1 MEIPFKVDEI
11 FAVKE
16 QNFNELALKIFR
28 FQASNNAVY
37 GKYLAHVGV
46 EIDRITSVE
55 DIPFL
60 PVEFFKTHEVL
71 LDHLHAAEDRCFKS
85 SSTTGL
91 GQSCHYFHNSIW
103 YDTSIALG
111 FNCFYGDSGKW
122 EILTTL
128 PGYNENPYSS
138 LIYMAEHLGVK
149 HSDNF
154 LENFQSLMN
163 RLKQAPSNGKLRM
176 VIGVSHAL
184 LDFAM
189 EYPGDYSE
197 VVFVETGGMKGRRRE
212 ITRNELHQI
221 LTSGFEVKHVHSE
234 YGMSELFS
242 QAYSDGGGLYRCPPW
257 MKVLTR
263 EMDDPFKL
271 CKIGITGGVN
281 VIDLANIE
289 SCCFIA
295 TSDIGKRH
303 PNGTFEILGRFDH
316 SEVRGCN
323 VLVS

>member
-37 GKYLAHVGV
+37 GKYLAHVGADV
-46 EIDRITSVE
+46 AGISRVE

-60 PVEFFKTHEVL
+60 PVEFFKTHTVVL
-71 LDHLHAAEDRCFKS
+71 DDLQVDSHTCFKS
-85 SSTTGL
+85 SSTSGSGL
-91 GQSCHYFHNSIW
+91 SCHYYQDTRW
-103 YDTSIALG
+103 YDSSITLG
-111 FNCFYGDSGKW
+111 FTHFYGHAEKW
-122 EILTTL
+122 EILTAL
-128 PGYNENPYSS
+128 PGYDENPYSS
-138 LIYMAEHLGVK
+138 LMYMAEYLGVK
-149 HSDNF
+149 KSDSF
-154 LENFQSLMN
+154 LQNYQALAN
-163 RLKQAPSNGKLRM
+163 RLSQPKSKGRSRM

-184 LDFAM
+184 LDFARAF
-189 EYPGDYSE
+189 PAHYSD
-197 VVFVETGGMKGRRRE
+197 VVFLETGGMKGRKTE

-221 LTSGFEVKHVHSE
+221 LTSRLEVDDVHSE

-242 QAYSDGGGLYRCPPW
+242 QAYSDGRGLYRCPPW
-257 MKVLTR
+257 MRVLTR

-271 CKIGITGGVN
+271 SEVGTMGGVN

-316 SEVRGCN
+316 SDIRGCN